1 MLGARGGGGAGCSEG
16 WEEISLRRVCRKQ
29 VRKPV
34 IVLHWG
40 MDILVPET
48 RPPAA
53 VFSQQCQIA
62 ALWWVSWV
70 GQLKA
75 GRPVMNMLSDDLVG
89 KKGCT

>member
-1 MLGARGGGGAGCSEG
+1 MGGDQPEKGEQEAGSQE
-16 WEEISLRRVCRKQ
+16 
-29 VRKPV
+29 PV

-53 VFSQQCQIA
+53 VFSQQCQMA